1 MPLLFKS
8 TNLIDDTQPYCY
20 GTIEVMDYNAT
31 IYLMQ
36 FTLRATNAATAD
48 TAIRNIA
55 IALETLTTLKIKSV
69 EVQIVFD
76 NIEGD
81 NPIPAYGNQRENQGL
96 INATLSS
103 LKFVAV
109 PIPNPRPDLLDVDS
123 RKYLN
128 LAHPALAAFLA
139 HLKSGKILIKGE
151 VPISFR
157 EGFVRHVASGTGEK
171 VLNLK

>member
-1 MPLLFKS
+1 MALIFKS

-20 GTIEVMDYNAT
+20 GTIEVVDYDAT
-31 IYLMQ
+31 IYHMQ
-36 FTLRATNAATAD
+36 ITLRATNAATAD

-55 IALETLTTLKIKSV
+55 IALETLTNLRIKSV
-69 EVQIVFD
+69 EVLITFD
-76 NIEGD
+76 KIEGS
-81 NPIPAYGNQRENQGL
+81 NPVPTYGNQRENQGL

-109 PIPNPRPDLLDVDS
+109 PIPNPIPDLLDTAS
-123 RKYLN
+123 HKYLN
-128 LAHPALAAFLA
+128 LNHPALAAFLA

-157 EGFVRHVASGTGEK
+157 EGHVRHVASGSGEK
-171 VLNLK
+171 VLNIK

>member
-20 GTIEVMDYNAT
+20 GTIEVIDYDQT
-31 IYLMQ
+31 TYLMQ
-36 FTLRATNAATAD
+36 LTLRATNAATAD

-55 IALETLTTLKIKSV
+55 IALETLTTLRIKSV
-69 EVQIVFD
+69 EVLISYD
-76 NIEGD
+76 KIEGS

-109 PIPNPRPDLLDVDS
+109 PIPNPIDTLLDAGS
-123 RKYLN
+123 HQYLN
-128 LAHPALAAFLA
+128 LSHPALAAFLA
-139 HLKSGKILIKGE
+139 HLKSGKILVKGE
-151 VPISFR
+151 VPISFKN
-157 EGFVRHVASGTGEK
+157 GFVRHVASGIGEK